1 MIFRPSDR
9 RRAISALLVASVLV
23 IVVAAGALS
32 FFVFAS
38 MRASTS
44 PQTSSTGSLS
54 VETTTSSSSLTDST
68 ALITTSSSTTSRSAT
83 TTGPS
88 TTQTTSSTSSST
100 GFVLP
105 AGGSEIVIPEGIQ
118 NANAQQENITFD
130 PYHLKVVIGV
140 NNTVYFYDADS
151 QDRLGHVIETNS
163 WPSSAQP
170 FAFDILPGQV
180 ANVTLTT
187 PGIYNYNCEWHPVWM
202 TGTITVLN
210 G

>member
-1 MIFRPSDR
+1 MIFRRSDR

-38 MRASTS
+38 MRVGTP
-44 PQTSSTGSLS
+44 PQTSSTGPQS
-54 VETTTSSSSLTDST
+54 VETTTSTSSLTDST
-68 ALITTSSSTTSRSAT
+68 ALSTTSSSTTSRSTT

-100 GFVLP
+100 GFILP

-130 PYHLKVVIGV
+130 PHNLKVVIGV

-151 QDRLGHVIETNS
+151 QDRLGHVIES
-163 WPSSAQP
+163 IAWPSSTQP
-170 FAFDILPGQV
+170 FAFEILPGQV
-180 ANVTLTT
+180 ANVTLTA
-187 PGIYNYNCEWHPVWM
+187 PGTYTYDCEWHPVWM
-202 TGTITVLN
+202 KGTITVLN